1 MTIYARPRTLTDE
14 LNIVHNAGLTMN
26 DMFLAEAAL
35 VARELLLKLTEKH
48 HRSLADITAEDLI
61 SELQQRTPST
71 YMPPAIPP
79 ASGLTA

>member
-1 MTIYARPRTLTDE
+1 MTISTRPRTLTDE

-48 HRSLADITAEDLI
+48 HCSLGDITAEDLVT
-61 SELQQRTPST
+61 ELQHRAPST
-71 YMPPAIPP
+71 YMTPAIPP